1 MLARIGAQFEGL
13 AGGLKLRNHHLSVEG
28 ERMLIALHADEN
40 RRSYSGDLVARDRL
54 VVCGVVTR
62 DARPGTLPGITVP
75 GD

>member
-1 MLARIGAQFEGL
+1 
-13 AGGLKLRNHHLSVEG
+13 
-28 ERMLIALHADEN
+28 MLIALHADEN